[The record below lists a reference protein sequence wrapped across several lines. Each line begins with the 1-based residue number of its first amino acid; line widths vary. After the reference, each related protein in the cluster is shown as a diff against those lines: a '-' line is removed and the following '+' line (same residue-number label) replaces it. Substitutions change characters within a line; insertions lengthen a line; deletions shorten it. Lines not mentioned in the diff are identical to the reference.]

1 MREFPHLQGAPAFP
15 GAGREVYEQIK
26 GAYDSGEWT
35 EGAKITLLSV
45 PWGVYDP
52 TTQTDVPGFDTE
64 EERDRWFANYVN
76 MHADNE
82 AHTLDTLVRYQI
94 KGYVDLP
101 FTFDYAYRYNYM
113 IVDYPKAPVSYG
125 ANGLDRMFFH
135 ITSIDY
141 DSPSCTRVGITPDWW
156 TTCIPLMQVN
166 HMILERGHAPVA
178 ATNTDTY
185 LKDPIN
191 NSGYLLSA
199 DVDFGSSKIVSHAK
213 DIVFNDGTV
222 YALLCMRGCYLTG
235 SWDNYAVPRWDFQTI
250 DGQQSRWT
258 CAIKA
263 SDLQAF
269 LNTLQDKAPQA
280 FAQMECIALVGEKLL
295 ALSSKT
301 AVFGYEAWVSVAGAS
316 KTEAFD
322 LTKDR
327 FGYPANVADL
337 AKLYTYP
344 YAHIEVTDELGN
356 VTEVR
361 VEEVSG
367 SRLKVEYAFNAAFPA
382 LKLSANISNAGGS
395 NRSITF
401 KNATAHDMRVG
412 GTWYGTLKSW
422 DIPCFTVSQSSYE
435 AHRYMQHYNME
446 QAKKN
451 ADVAYTNATASNA
464 TAKTNADTSADTG
477 KTNADASADTGYT
490 NATASNATAYT
501 NAENNAAVMTQNNA
515 LTVAANTAMTTR
527 SNNGSKLSAE
537 RSNTKIRVDAG
548 ADAAMSSASYDAN
561 KDALGVASTNNMASA
576 VTAGANAIASTA
588 TGAAAGAAAGS
599 LAAGVGAVPGAVLG
613 GMMGLMNATVS
624 YATAQSSNS
633 VSQSNS
639 SALYGASI
647 DNIGTKTSAAT
658 SYATDNTA
666 TACSVASDN
675 TSTTNETSTAIAN
688 NNANNATTNASNN
701 KTTGDANAARSRDTT
716 KANAT
721 RSRDTS
727 KANAQRSKDTGDAN
741 AKRSKDNAYAAI
753 QAAWDNS
760 RLQPNKVWGTERN
773 SSYNSTRAQ
782 MLSVNVVTESKN
794 AIAQA
799 GAQFKRWGY
808 TLNQTWELKTW
819 NLMKHFTFWQVSD
832 IWATG
837 TGAVPEEGQDTVR
850 NMLYT
855 GVTCWKDPAE
865 IGKVSIYDN

>member
-1 MREFPHLQGAPAFP
+1 MREFPHLQGASAFP
-15 GAGREVYEQIK
+15 GAGREVYDQIK

-45 PWGVYDP
+45 PWGVYDA

-64 EERDRWFANYVN
+64 AERDSWFTRYIN
-76 MHADNE
+76 MHSDNE

-113 IVDYPKAPVSYG
+113 IVDYPSAPVAYG
-125 ANGLDRMFFH
+125 TRGLDRMFFH

-141 DSPSCTRVGITPDWW
+141 DSPSCTRVGLTPDWW
-156 TTCIPLMQVN
+156 TTCMPLMQVN

-178 ATNTDTY
+178 ATSADTY

-191 NSGYLLSA
+191 NSGYLLSP
-199 DVDFGSSKIVSHAK
+199 DVDFGDSKIVSSAK
-213 DIVFNDGTV
+213 DIVFNDGNV
-222 YALLCMRGCYLTG
+222 YALICMRGCYLTG

-269 LNTLQDKAPQA
+269 LNKLQEKAPQA
-280 FAQMECIALVGEKLL
+280 FAQMECIALAGEKLL
-295 ALSSKT
+295 ALGSKT
-301 AVFGYEAWVSVAGAS
+301 SLFGYDAWISVAGAS
-316 KTEAFD
+316 KNEALD
-322 LTKDR
+322 LTKDK
-327 FGYPANVADL
+327 FGYPSNVADL

-356 VTEVR
+356 VTEVH
-361 VEEVSG
+361 VEDVSG
-367 SRLKVEYAFNAAFPA
+367 SQLKVEYAFNAAFPA

-395 NRSITF
+395 KRTVTF
-401 KNATAHDMRVG
+401 KNATDHEMRVG
-412 GTWYGTLKSW
+412 GKWYATLKSW
-422 DIPCFTVSQSSYE
+422 DIPCYTVSQSSYE
-435 AHRYMQHYNME
+435 AYRYMQHHNME

-451 ADVAYTNATASNA
+451 ADTAYTNATASNA
-464 TAKTNADTSADTG
+464 TAKTNADASADTG
-477 KTNADASADTGYT
+477 KNNADASADTGYANATAT
-490 NATASNATAYT
+490 NATAQTNANNNATLIT
-501 NAENNAAVMTQNNA
+501 NNNAI
-515 LTVAANTAMTTR
+515 TVAANTATTSR
-527 SNNGSKLSAE
+527 SNEGSTLAMGGSIVKI
-537 RSNTKIRVDAG
+537 NTDTA
-548 ADAAMSSASYDAN
+548 ADIAMSTASYNADMAAIGLAATVNAAN
-561 KDALGVASTNNMASA
+561 AAGGVANI
-576 VTAGANAIASTA
+576 IASTA
-588 TGAAAGAAAGS
+588 TGAGAGAIAG
-599 LAAGVGAVPGAVLG
+599 GVGAVPGAAVG
-613 GMMGLMNATVS
+613 AVMGVANTALN

-639 SALYGASI
+639 TALYSASI
-647 DNIGTKTSAAT
+647 DNAFTKSDAAAE
-658 SYATDNTA
+658 YARLATNQANAVSSDNTA
-666 TACSVASDN
+666 TTNNAA
-675 TSTTNETSTAIAN
+675 TSIAN
-688 NNANNATTNASNN
+688 NSASNTRTNAANNKS
-701 KTTGDANAARSRDTT
+701 TGDANATRSRDTA

-760 RLQPNKVWGTERN
+760 RLQPNKVWGTERD

-808 TLNQTWELKTW
+808 TLNQTWDLKTW